1 MGGYFDKNHQKLQEN
16 SKNFTFLGKTRG
28 RVGGGGM
35 PIFEE
40 VSGGM
45 GVLPVPSSRLHPGE
59 YDIEGV

>member
-1 MGGYFDKNHQKLQEN
+1 
-16 SKNFTFLGKTRG
+16 
-28 RVGGGGM
+28 M
-35 PIFEE
+35 PIFGE